1 MLYLEFN
8 DAKKR
13 PVAKVFS
20 TTDSGAELDK
30 FRCLVKAPKAS
41 HVKRKGERPYLVL
54 FGDPREAAAALLVKT
69 FNSPKERLQWEYEEG
84 LRKIPEEA
92 EDEQRNLQL

>member
-1 MLYLEFN
+1 MMYLEYN

-20 TTDSGAELDK
+20 TTDDSRELDK

-41 HVKRKGERPYLVL
+41 YVQAKGERTHLVL
-54 FGDPREAAAALLVKT
+54 FGDPREAACAILTKT

-84 LRKIPEEA
+84 MRKAPEETD
-92 EDEQRNLQL
+92 DEQRNLQL